1 MARNLSPSILFNF
14 ESHHI
19 NNKKIVVLKI
29 PAAEESPITFLRE
42 IFIRI
47 GSSKTSLHRYPKYTI
62 QLFNSL
68 KSKDFAEIESP
79 VQELTFGFLQTY
91 YSSKGLKLK
100 NELFKKELKLYIRN
114 TKKYNLLAYLL
125 ADNNKI
131 STRLNSFLGID
142 KTSVL
147 NETKEFGNKCILN
160 SYESIL
166 NFIDSK
172 NVNIV
177 NEKNRKIERTETELF
192 NESALREA
200 LLNAF
205 IHNDYIDML
214 GLQIFVFSNRIEI
227 LSYGLLPRN
236 QIEEGFYDGL
246 SIPRSKELS
255 DVFLQLRLSERSKRG
270 VTKII
275 RTYGKQAF
283 KFVENSITVVIP
295 FAANP
300 NLENLNLSN
309 HRLNNKQDKKLNQE
323 SLKVKITKSRIIDQ
337 ILNNPY
343 VSTSMLIETIGLKKT
358 KIQKYLK
365 DLKNEK
371 KIQKSEIHKVDTEK

>member
-1 MARNLSPSILFNF
+1 M
-14 ESHHI
+14 
-19 NNKKIVVLKI
+19 LKI